1 MSGHTDRAEPTN
13 ARPRAAR
20 VSERRRLVAT
30 LLATVLAAP
39 LLLVEIAPGADAGTD
54 AALTAHQ
61 QPATS
66 PARAVGTLSSDDLAT
81 TRLFSTLS
89 VGDEL
94 RAEAEAAAVAE
105 EAAVAEQEAAA
116 ADQAAAAE
124 AQEAA
129 ERTAAA
135 ERAAARAAA
144 ATTTTTEPPPPP
156 PPPAPTSGPTAAQWA
171 ALRQCESSGNY
182 SIVSANGLYFG
193 AYQFS
198 VGTWD
203 STARQAGRADL
214 VGVQPNLAAPA
225 DQDAMA
231 FALYER
237 AGSSPW
243 PHCGRYLH

>member
-1 MSGHTDRAEPTN
+1 
-13 ARPRAAR
+13 
-20 VSERRRLVAT
+20 VAT

-54 AALTAHQ
+54 AALTALQ
-61 QPATS
+61 TPVEA

-94 RAEAEAAAVAE
+94 RAEAEAAAFAE
-105 EAAVAEQEAAA
+105 EAAAAEQAAA
-116 ADQAAAAE
+116 ADESADAE

-129 ERTAAA
+129 ERAAA
-135 ERAAARAAA
+135 VERAATRAAA
-144 ATTTTTEPPPPP
+144 PTTTTAPPPPPP

-182 SIVSANGLYFG
+182 SIVSANGLYYG
-193 AYQFS
+193 AYQF
-198 VGTWD
+198 GIETWD
-203 STARQAGRADL
+203 YTARRTGRADL

-231 FALYER
+231 VALWAQ